1 MKKRILSTLLTLCM
15 ALAMLPGTALAA
27 QTDSGYCGYSASW
40 SLDRSGVLTISGRG
54 RMYDFDDDYDEPDE
68 LPPWYRVRDEIREI
82 VVGGVSNIGEYAFAG
97 CTEVTDVT
105 ISEGVTLIGD
115 EAFAGCSSLTSVTI
129 PSSVTWIEEEAF
141 YRCFQLADVYYAGTR
156 QEWNRIRIEEKNY
169 NLTSAGI
176 HYDSANPDDPD
187 VPVTCIVTFDTN
199 DGSEVP
205 DEVEYEVNE
214 TLGTL
219 PTPTRSGYKFN
230 GWYTAASGG
239 RKVTASQKVTGDMT
253 LYAHWTRT
261 TRTYTIKLNANSG
274 TVSPSSIKVESG
286 KTYFDALP
294 TPTRSG
300 YKFDGW
306 YTSRTGGTKI
316 TSTTKATANRTIY
329 AHWAKDTAPKTYLIT
344 FDPNGGSVF
353 TRYAAVVNG
362 GTYRSLPTPSYPGRH
377 FAGWYTA
384 SSGGTKVTPQ
394 TKVSLTGNR
403 TLYAHWTTSPVSVR
417 SMESGSWRVTVPA
430 GSRLALYGSETSA
443 AQATSATISRDTAL
457 TCTRMA
463 VLSNGT
469 VRYYAKINSGSSY
482 WFCYSDE
489 MAVN

>member
-219 PTPTRSGYKFN
+219 PTPTRSGYRFN

-316 TSTTKATANRTIY
+316 TDSTKATASRTIY
-329 AHWAKDTAPKTYLIT
+329 AHWTKITASGGKTHMVT
-344 FDPNGGSVF
+344 FD
-353 TRYAAVVNG
+353 ANG
-362 GTYRSLPTPSYPGRH
+362 GTVYQDRKIVFNGVRYGDLPTPTKDRAH
-377 FAGWYTA
+377 FQGWYTQKT
-384 SSGGTKVTPQ
+384 GGTKVTERSR
-394 TKVSLTGNR
+394 VHLTADQ
-403 TLYAHWTTSPVSVR
+403 TLYARWQASVTVR
-417 SMESGSWRVTVPA
+417 DLDSDTCEVTVPA
-430 GSRLALYGSETSA
+430 SYELALYT
-443 AQATSATISRDTAL
+443 TDRTATISSVKETDDYL
-457 TCTRMA
+457 IIHCTQKA
-463 VLSNGT
+463 ELSNGT
-469 VRYYAKINSGSSY
+469 VRYYGRVDGKSY
-482 WFCYSDE
+482 WFTYSCE
-489 MAVN
+489 MDDD